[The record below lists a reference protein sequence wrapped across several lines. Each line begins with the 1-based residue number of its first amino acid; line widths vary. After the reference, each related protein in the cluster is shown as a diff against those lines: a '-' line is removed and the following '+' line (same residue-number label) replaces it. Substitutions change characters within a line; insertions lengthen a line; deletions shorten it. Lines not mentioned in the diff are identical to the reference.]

1 MACGMPSSTDE
12 EFHFRD
18 LLVDLLHKLDDEINQ
33 LVLQQ
38 LFRVEVGYQKG
49 DVITLGRLECQYI
62 CSRPGVELHLWAPAG
77 LGARGPRLVSSSE

>member
-1 MACGMPSSTDE
+1 MPSSTDE

-49 DVITLGRLECQYI
+49 DVITLVRLEC
-62 CSRPGVELHLWAPAG
+62 
-77 LGARGPRLVSSSE
+77 